1 MRDVFSSFHPIVNF
15 IYFVLVIMCSMFFM
29 HPVFLG
35 ISLCSAILYSIYLN
49 GIRAIKFNFLFMLPV
64 LLLFAALNPLFN
76 HEGATVLFHIQNNP
90 ITAEAL
96 IYGLAAAAMFVSV
109 IIWFSC
115 YNVVMTSDKFIFLFG
130 RVIPALSLVLSMV
143 LRLIPRLKAQIHM
156 ISNAQ
161 KCVGQDATNGNML
174 QRVKNGLKI
183 LSVLVT
189 WAFEN
194 AIDTADSMKSR
205 GYGLKGRTSFS
216 NYRFDRRDGLAMGFI
231 LFFFLPV
238 IFGALTG
245 ENNIIY
251 FPSVLVKPLSAVS
264 LMVYIAYGGLCLLP
278 LIFNILEDIK
288 WARLK
293 SRV

>member
-1 MRDVFSSFHPIVNF
+1 MWRLLRDVFSSFHPIVNF

-49 GIRAIKFNFLFMLPV
+49 GLRAIKFNFLFMLPV

-130 RVIPALSLVLSMV
+130 RVIPAYHWYFLWCCDWSPDWRRKFTWFQMH
-143 LRLIPRLKAQIHM
+143 K
-156 ISNAQ
+156 
-161 KCVGQDATNGNML
+161 
-174 QRVKNGLKI
+174 
-183 LSVLVT
+183 SVLVRMPQT
-189 WAFEN
+189 
-194 AIDTADSMKSR
+194 
-205 GYGLKGRTSFS
+205 
-216 NYRFDRRDGLAMGFI
+216 
-231 LFFFLPV
+231 V
-238 IFGALTG
+238 ICCS
-245 ENNIIY
+245 E
-251 FPSVLVKPLSAVS
+251 
-264 LMVYIAYGGLCLLP
+264 
-278 LIFNILEDIK
+278 
-288 WARLK
+288 
-293 SRV
+293 